1 MIKVALTCAALLI
14 AFAGVRP
21 ASAAQGQCLSCCG
34 GLNGNGYCLSWCTTS
49 CTGSGGHKQIMRTN
63 TQCDAQSRT
72 LVCSGPYCT
81 MKCNSS
87 STH

>member
-34 GLNGNGYCLSWCTTS
+34 GLTGGGTCISWCTAS
-49 CTGSGGHKQIMRTN
+49 CTGSGGHKQIMRTT

-72 LVCSGPYCT
+72 LVCNGPWCT
-81 MKCNSS
+81 MMCNSS